1 MIFFRA
7 MKPFCLLCSFALVC
21 FAQAPPNPPTAEEA
35 ARLTALIQGSSK
47 LPWTSSPLAIQA
59 RTEGWNTDYISS
71 VAAGRKGETYLI
83 HRNLGEDAVVVI
95 DKKGKIL
102 RSWGKG
108 LYTIPHSIRLDPEGN
123 VWTVDSGSSVVLKF
137 TPQGKLLLRIEVGEL
152 PTGRRGA
159 RGTADIAF
167 GPGGRIFIA
176 DGYGNARIL
185 EYNAAGQ
192 RVKQWGTA
200 GTGPGQFNLPH
211 GLVLR
216 DGVIYVADRQNGRIQ
231 QFDLEGK
238 YLGEWNHLGKTFSIT
253 AGPDGN
259 LWLGTHARNVI
270 NEAPGWLV
278 NVDRNTGKVLGYVE
292 SPGLHSV
299 DAVRKGEVLSDPGR
313 GNLNRVLWHRAV
325 R

>member
-1 MIFFRA
+1 MRQVS
-7 MKPFCLLCSFALVC
+7 LLCFFAFLC
-21 FAQAPPNPPTAEEA
+21 RAQSPPVPPSAEEA
-35 ARLTALIQGSSK
+35 ARLTALIQSSPK
-47 LPWTSSPLAIQA
+47 LPWAASPLAIQA
-59 RTEGWNTDYISS
+59 KTEGWNTDYISS
-71 VAAGRKGETYLI
+71 VAVGPKGETYLI

-95 DKKGKIL
+95 DAKGKIL

-108 LYTIPHSIRLDPEGN
+108 LYANPHSIRLDPDGN

-137 TPQGKLLLRIEVGEL
+137 TPQGKQLLRIEVGEL
-152 PTGRRGA
+152 PEGRGRSRGA
-159 RGTADIAF
+159 ADIAF
-167 GPGGRIFIA
+167 GPGGRVFIA

-185 EYNAAGQ
+185 EYNAEGQ

-211 GLVLR
+211 GLALR
-216 DGVIYVADRQNGRIQ
+216 DGIIYVADRQNGRIQ
-231 QFDLEGK
+231 RFDLEGK
-238 YLGEWNHLGKTFSIT
+238 YLGEWGHLGKTFSIT

-259 LWLGTHARNVI
+259 LWIGTHARNVI

-278 NVDRNTGKVLGYVE
+278 NVDRKTGKVLGYVE

-299 DAVRKGEVLSDPGR
+299 DAVQKGEVLSDPGR
-313 GNLNRVLWHRAV
+313 GNLNRVLWHRMT

>member
-1 MIFFRA
+1 M
-7 MKPFCLLCSFALVC
+7 
-21 FAQAPPNPPTAEEA
+21 PPTAEEA
-35 ARLTALIQGSSK
+35 ARLTALIQSSPK
-47 LPWTSSPLAIQA
+47 LPWQSSPLAIQA
-59 RTEGWNTDYISS
+59 QTEGWNTDYISS
-71 VAAGRKGETYLI
+71 VAVGPKGETYLI

-95 DKKGKIL
+95 DAKGKIL

-108 LYTIPHSIRLDPEGN
+108 LYTIPHSIRLDPQGN
-123 VWTVDSGSSVVLKF
+123 VWTVDSGSSVVLQF
-137 TPQGKLLLRIEVGEL
+137 SPQGKLLRRIEVGEL
-152 PTGRRGA
+152 PPGRRGA

-185 EYNAAGQ
+185 EYNAAGE

-211 GLVLR
+211 GLALR

-231 QFDLEGK
+231 RFDLDGK

-259 LWLGTHARNVI
+259 LWIGTHARNVV

-278 NVDRNTGKVLGYVE
+278 NVDRKTGKVLGYVE

-313 GNLNRVLWHRAV
+313 GNLNRVLWHRAGQ
-325 R
+325 

>member
-1 MIFFRA
+1 MRQL
-7 MKPFCLLCSFALVC
+7 PLLCIFAFVC
-21 FAQAPPNPPTAEEA
+21 GAQSPPNPPTAEEA
-35 ARLTALIQGSSK
+35 ARFTALIQSSPK
-47 LPWTSSPLAIQA
+47 LPWKSSPLAIQA

-71 VAAGRKGETYLI
+71 VAVGPKGETYLI

-95 DKKGKIL
+95 DEKGKIL

-108 LYTIPHSIRLDPEGN
+108 LYTNPHSIRLDPEGN

-152 PTGRRGA
+152 PAGRGRS

-167 GPGGRIFIA
+167 GPKGRVFIA

-185 EYNAAGQ
+185 EYDAAGK

-211 GLVLR
+211 GLALR

-231 QFDLEGK
+231 RFDLEGK
-238 YLGEWNHLGKTFSIT
+238 YLGEWGHLGKTFSIT

-259 LWLGTHARNVI
+259 LWIGTHARNVI

-278 NVDRNTGKVLGYVE
+278 NVDRKTGKVLGYVE

-313 GNLNRVLWHRAV
+313 GNLNQVLWHRLA